1 VQKVRATQTDLLR
14 IIILYMLQKAKRKP
28 HGNNLYIEIYLTVE
42 RTEFFNVHL
51 LHYRLH
57 THNEYFHK
65 SNILNDS
72 YNRHNGRRAARLRC
86 CLLHKVIVF
95 IRATRLCGQ
104 VAIRCVVIFSLSWLD
119 SEIAI
124 RRYRTRFATNN
135 WIVYRHTANWCL
147 RSMIRKYTEV
157 TVIYRD
163 TNFVRFIYYT

>member
-1 VQKVRATQTDLLR
+1 VLLKIQISTIKKNKTNILLEKDR
-14 IIILYMLQKAKRKP
+14 KMKKLSAKGASNSNLLCIIILYMLQKAKRKP
-28 HGNNLYIEIYLTVE
+28 HGNNLSIEIYLTVE

-57 THNEYFHK
+57 NEYFHK
-65 SNILNDS
+65 SDVLNDS

-95 IRATRLCGQ
+95 IRARLCGQ

-124 RRYRTRFATNN
+124 RRCRTRFATNN
-135 WIVYRHTANWCL
+135 
-147 RSMIRKYTEV
+147 
-157 TVIYRD
+157 
-163 TNFVRFIYYT
+163 